1 MKILPYEK
9 YSLKCNCNREKIV
22 EILQKNTD
30 VKRPFIK
37 FKDSKKFWG
46 KVKLDS
52 FKIERQISY
61 RNSFLPIIKGKI
73 IENEEK
79 TIIEIKMR
87 MHILVEIFMI
97 IWLSFAL
104 SIGSITGK
112 LFVKNLINN
121 GGFKGELLTP
131 FFMFLLG
138 LTLTNVAF
146 WLEVKKAKEEL
157 TKLLEQFMEY

>member
-1 MKILPYEK
+1 
-9 YSLKCNCNREKIV
+9 
-22 EILQKNTD
+22 
-30 VKRPFIK
+30 
-37 FKDSKKFWG
+37 
-46 KVKLDS
+46 
-52 FKIERQISY
+52 
-61 RNSFLPIIKGKI
+61 
-73 IENEEK
+73 
-79 TIIEIKMR
+79 MR

>member
-46 KVKLDS
+46 KVELDS
-52 FKIERQISY
+52 FKIQRQISY
-61 RNSFLPIIKGKI
+61 RNSFLPIIKGKV

-79 TIIEIKMR
+79 TIIKIKMR
-87 MHILVEIFMI
+87 MHILVEIFVI

-104 SIGSITGK
+104 SISGITGK
-112 LFVKNLINN
+112 LFVENLINN
-121 GGFKGELLTP
+121 VGVKGELLIP

-138 LTLTNVAF
+138 LTLTNIAF

-157 TKLLEQFMEY
+157 IKLLGEFTEN

>member
-9 YSLKCNCNREKIV
+9 YSLKCNCRREKIV

-30 VKRPFIK
+30 VNRPFIK

-46 KVKLDS
+46 KVELDS

-61 RNSFLPIIKGKI
+61 RNNFLPVIIGRM

-87 MHILVEIFMI
+87 MHILVEIFVI

-104 SIGSITGK
+104 SIGGITGK
-112 LFVKNLINN
+112 LFLKNLINN

-146 WLEVKKAKEEL
+146 WLEVRKVKEEFI
-157 TKLLEQFMEY
+157 KLLEEFMDH